1 MAGRESQTAVI
12 RMMCAVVAMSCLAC
26 VSGSSRSGGL
36 EEGIPY
42 RLKNAGWERL
52 GEDMCVDISSDGSL
66 DTELDSRPCFNL
78 SGQYWI
84 FTRLP
89 TPLRHLPTYRMTTSS
104 RGDGVCLTI
113 DGTLLDHRLRLAP
126 CADSARDNQLW
137 IVTPMD
143 GRGKDWEIVP
153 YLEEL
158 SDAQRGFMLVVD
170 TPPEGDGRP
179 YIDTKDYVGKGY
191 VWHLAPVN

>member
-1 MAGRESQTAVI
+1 
-12 RMMCAVVAMSCLAC
+12 
-26 VSGSSRSGGL
+26 
-36 EEGIPY
+36 
-42 RLKNAGWERL
+42 
-52 GEDMCVDISSDGSL
+52 
-66 DTELDSRPCFNL
+66 
-78 SGQYWI
+78 
-84 FTRLP
+84 
-89 TPLRHLPTYRMTTSS
+89 MTTAS
-104 RGDGVCLTI
+104 RMPLTVI
-113 DGTLLDHRLRLAP
+113 SGFLGAGKTTLVNRLLAEDHGLRLAP

-158 SDAQRGFMLVVD
+158 SDAQRGFQLVVD

-179 YIDTKDYVGKGY
+179 YIDTKDNVGKGY